1 MYQHHV
7 NRLLWVGL
15 LGIMAWVGAT
25 PASAQI
31 GDEQRRRLEQQ
42 LRDAEENY
50 VLRAN
55 PSLSLGE
62 RMLLDYGALVNFG
75 FLAVDDDDQS
85 TRILRQYDNRVY
97 GRLSIDG
104 VHEFYGRLRFLYQ
117 DFNNND
123 SFRTGGGDRFDYP
136 IGDRWWYK
144 FDYRRAVEAYDGRYS
159 DWNFTVKAGR
169 QYVEW
174 ATGLTLSEQLYAVT
188 TKTELA
194 NVFEVETLFGMTPKS
209 SVIDIDSSRPGYDT
223 DTDRKFF
230 GGKLTYL
237 GFENHKPFVYALVQ
251 RDFNDDDFGV
261 ITIGATAFPTAF
273 NYDSEYFAIG
283 STGKLMPRLGYEL
296 EAVYQTGET
305 NSNSFVLVAGVPT
318 PIGLVLGDQTRD
330 DIEAWAVRTELTYY
344 FFDDAKSQIELETIF
359 ASGDDDRALDTSNTF
374 GGNRPNTHDKA
385 FNAFGFAN
393 TGLAF
398 AAPVSNLAM
407 VRLGGSTFPLR
418 ESDLFRDMQVGVDFF
433 VYNKLDSGAPIDEAT
448 SNNHFLGVEADVY
461 ANWRVTSDFGV
472 FVRYGVYFPGT
483 AVSADNDERH
493 YLYAGVAY
501 AF

>member
-1 MYQHHV
+1 MYQHQLH
-7 NRLLWVGL
+7 RLLWAALIGL
-15 LGIMAWVGAT
+15 WAGTVVA
-25 PASAQI
+25 PAEAQI
-31 GDEQRRRLEQQ
+31 SDEQRRRLENQ
-42 LRDAEENY
+42 LRNAEENY

-55 PSLSLGE
+55 PSLSIGE
-62 RMLLDYGALVNFG
+62 RMILDYGALVNFG
-75 FLAVDDDDQS
+75 FLAVDDDSQS
-85 TRILRQYDNRVY
+85 TKILRQYDNRLY

-117 DFNNND
+117 DFNDGD
-123 SFRTGGGDRFDYP
+123 SFRTGGGDRFGYP
-136 IGDRWWYK
+136 LGDRWWYK
-144 FDYRRAVEAYDGRYS
+144 FDLRRAVEAYEGRYS
-159 DWNFTVKAGR
+159 DWNITAKVGR

-174 ATGLTLSEQLYAVT
+174 ATGLTLSDQLYAVNAT
-188 TKTELA
+188 AELA
-194 NVFEVETLFGMTPKS
+194 NVFEVQGLFGMTPKS
-209 SVIDIDSSRPGYDT
+209 SVIDLDSSRPGYDT

-237 GFENHKPFVYALVQ
+237 GLQDHKPFVYALIQ

-261 ITIGATAFPTAF
+261 ITVGGTAFPTRF

-283 STGKLMPRLGYEL
+283 STGKLMPRLGYEV

-305 NSNSFVLVAGVPT
+305 NSNSFVFVGGVPT

-330 DIEAWAVRTELTYY
+330 DIEAWAVRSQFTYY
-344 FFDDAKSQIELETIF
+344 FFDDAKSQIELETVF

-374 GGNRPNTHDKA
+374 GGNTPNTHDKS
-385 FNAFGFAN
+385 FNAFGYAN

-407 VRLGGSTFPLR
+407 VRVGGSTFPLR
-418 ESDLFRDMQVGVDFF
+418 ESDLFRQLQVGMDFF
-433 VYNKLDSGAPIDEAT
+433 VYNKLDSDAPIDEAT
-448 SNNHFLGVEADVY
+448 SDNHYLGVEADVY
-461 ANWRVTSDFGV
+461 ANWRVTSDLGV
-472 FVRYGVYFPGT
+472 FLRYGVYFPGT

-493 YLYAGVAY
+493 YVYMGVAY